1 MGFPPASNEKILGV
15 TMGFRFGSL
24 SATLTY
30 DSVGI
35 SSLFPINYPMSGK
48 LYISVIGSG
57 ISLNDNSFEGKL
69 GHTGIQQTV
78 WFSDTSILC
87 KFLLAFATG
96 SRSVF
101 LTSGSIGTMTFAG
114 TYDSPS
120 ISQEAPFNVA
130 QPNTIT
136 LSGVIFSPRQLT
148 LTARLDKTSCS
159 ASTWISSSSVF
170 CRSPFGAA
178 SSAKTMVTIQLSV
191 SSASKLLTFD
201 LHYISSIALNTPKTG
216 AVSVTISGVSIYFQV
231 GVSLAARFGFSAA
244 QITRWVSATCI
255 IAKNSAGISRSSIS
269 LLTAGLGRGGSV
281 SRTFSHDIPMFGIQR
296 ESPGIS
302 TVLVLSA
309 GQNYVNGTYTTNT
322 GKLYDHSYFKNY
334 S

>member
-1 MGFPPASNEKILGV
+1 MTKLSQLFLYLVMLSPLDQQASHLKAKCKWKSISLTIWLIKTPDVFSSLLCSYALFDLSLRVRSGRSACEISSWISDTALRCKQSSGRMGFPPASNEKILGV

-101 LTSGSIGTMTFAG
+101 FDIGIDWYDDVCWNLWFAEHFTG
-114 TYDSPS
+114 
-120 ISQEAPFNVA
+120 
-130 QPNTIT
+130 
-136 LSGVIFSPRQLT
+136 
-148 LTARLDKTSCS
+148 
-159 ASTWISSSSVF
+159 
-170 CRSPFGAA
+170 
-178 SSAKTMVTIQLSV
+178 
-191 SSASKLLTFD
+191 
-201 LHYISSIALNTPKTG
+201 SSI
-216 AVSVTISGVSIYFQV
+216 
-231 GVSLAARFGFSAA
+231 
-244 QITRWVSATCI
+244 
-255 IAKNSAGISRSSIS
+255 
-269 LLTAGLGRGGSV
+269 
-281 SRTFSHDIPMFGIQR
+281 
-296 ESPGIS
+296 
-302 TVLVLSA
+302 
-309 GQNYVNGTYTTNT
+309 
-322 GKLYDHSYFKNY
+322 
-334 S
+334 